1 MPWTHYLNHHLHTR
15 ACARVH
21 THTHTHIYI
30 YIYGIGERLVELN
43 PVKMNSIKLTNNNT
57 RWNEVRHGRKKLS
70 KLEVVKRALNIHGEF
85 HYDQAIMQPTS
96 AGEDTK
102 SKPPDG
108 SNIR

>member
-1 MPWTHYLNHHLHTR
+1 MDSLSESSSAHTR
-15 ACARVH
+15 VRAR
-21 THTHTHIYI
+21 THTHT

-43 PVKMNSIKLTNNNT
+43 PLKMNSIKLTNNNT

>member
-1 MPWTHYLNHHLHTR
+1 MDSLSESSSVHTR
-15 ACARVH
+15 AR
-21 THTHTHIYI
+21 THTHIYI

-96 AGEDTK
+96 TGEDTK